1 MQRVFWKLHLKAMS
15 THSAPGS
22 RLQPQARLDINFPA
36 EVHRVS
42 EVVDKVVAL
51 VRELHGETDKEPEL
65 ALALTEALAN
75 AVKHGSKNN
84 PALKVQC
91 QVFTE
96 GSAMII
102 IVRDSGPGFD
112 PSSVAN
118 PLESAG
124 LTADHGR
131 GLHMIRQLVD
141 EVRFERNGAEIRMV
155 KRF

>member
-1 MQRVFWKLHLKAMS
+1 MS
-15 THSAPGS
+15 NPSAPDAG
-22 RLQPQARLDINFPA
+22 QPQPQTKLDITFPA
-36 EVHRVS
+36 QVDRIA
-42 EVVDKVVAL
+42 VVVEKVVAL
-51 VRELHGETDKEPEL
+51 ARQLHGETDKEQEI

-84 PALKVQC
+84 PSLEVQC
-91 QVFTE
+91 QVIAE
-96 GSAMII
+96 GSAMTI

-124 LTADHGR
+124 LTADHGS

-141 EVRFERNGAEIRMV
+141 EVRFERRGAEIRMT

>member
-1 MQRVFWKLHLKAMS
+1 MS
-15 THSAPGS
+15 SKPIPEA
-22 RLQPQARLDINFPA
+22 QPQTRLDISFPA
-36 EVHRVS
+36 DVNRVG

-51 VRELHGETDKEPEL
+51 ATELHGETGKEQEI

-84 PALKVQC
+84 PALSVQC
-91 QVFTE
+91 QVITE
-96 GSAMII
+96 GPAMTIV
-102 IVRDSGPGFD
+102 VRDSGPGFD
-112 PSSVAN
+112 PTSVAN
-118 PLESAG
+118 PLELAG

-141 EVRFERNGAEIRMV
+141 EVRFERRGAEIYMT

>member
-1 MQRVFWKLHLKAMS
+1 MS
-15 THSAPGS
+15 MHSAPGAGQA
-22 RLQPQARLDINFPA
+22 QPQTKLDIAFPA
-36 EVHRVS
+36 QVDRIAA
-42 EVVDKVVAL
+42 VVEKVVAL
-51 VRELHGETDKEPEL
+51 ARQLHGDSDKEQEI

-75 AVKHGSKNN
+75 AIKHGSKND
-84 PALKVQC
+84 PSLKVQC
-91 QVFTE
+91 QVIAE
-96 GSAMII
+96 GSALTI

-112 PSSVAN
+112 PASVAN

-141 EVRFERNGAEIRMV
+141 EVRFERRGAEIHMT

>member
-1 MQRVFWKLHLKAMS
+1 MS
-15 THSAPGS
+15 NPSAPDAG
-22 RLQPQARLDINFPA
+22 QPQPQTKLDITFPA
-36 EVHRVS
+36 QVDRIAG
-42 EVVDKVVAL
+42 VVEKVVAL
-51 VRELHGETDKEPEL
+51 ARQLHGETDKEQEI

-75 AVKHGSKNN
+75 AVKHGSKND
-84 PALKVQC
+84 PSLKVQC
-91 QVFTE
+91 QVIAE
-96 GSAMII
+96 GSAMTI

-141 EVRFERNGAEIRMV
+141 EVRFERRGAEIRMT

>member
-1 MQRVFWKLHLKAMS
+1 MS
-15 THSAPGS
+15 THSAASTG
-22 RLQPQARLDINFPA
+22 QPQPQTKLDITFPA
-36 EVHRVS
+36 EVNGIP
-42 EVVDKVVAL
+42 EVVNKVVAL
-51 VRELHGETDKEPEL
+51 TQELHGETGKEHEI

-75 AVKHGSKNN
+75 AVKHGSKND

-91 QVFTE
+91 QVLAE
-96 GSAMII
+96 GPTLTI

-131 GLHMIRQLVD
+131 GLYMIRQLVD
-141 EVRFERNGAEIRMV
+141 EVRFERNGAEIRMT
-155 KRF
+155 KRL

>member
-1 MQRVFWKLHLKAMS
+1 MS
-15 THSAPGS
+15 TKPTPEA
-22 RLQPQARLDINFPA
+22 QPQTMLDISFPA
-36 EVHRVS
+36 DVNRVG

-51 VRELHGETDKEPEL
+51 ACQLHGETGKEQEI

-91 QVFTE
+91 QVSTD
-96 GSAMII
+96 GPAMHIM
-102 IVRDSGPGFD
+102 VRDSGPGFD
-112 PSSVAN
+112 PGSVAN
-118 PLESAG
+118 PLELAG

-141 EVRFERNGAEIRMV
+141 EVRFARNGAEIHMT

>member
-1 MQRVFWKLHLKAMS
+1 MS
-15 THSAPGS
+15 KHSAPDAGPA
-22 RLQPQARLDINFPA
+22 QPQTKLDITFPA
-36 EVHRVS
+36 QVDRIA
-42 EVVDKVVAL
+42 EVVEKVVAL
-51 VRELHGETDKEPEL
+51 TRRLHGETDKEQEI

-75 AVKHGSKNN
+75 AIKHGSKND
-84 PALKVQC
+84 PSLKVQC
-91 QVFTE
+91 QVIAE
-96 GSAMII
+96 GSALTI

-112 PSSVAN
+112 PASVAN

-141 EVRFERNGAEIRMV
+141 EVRFERRGAEIHMT